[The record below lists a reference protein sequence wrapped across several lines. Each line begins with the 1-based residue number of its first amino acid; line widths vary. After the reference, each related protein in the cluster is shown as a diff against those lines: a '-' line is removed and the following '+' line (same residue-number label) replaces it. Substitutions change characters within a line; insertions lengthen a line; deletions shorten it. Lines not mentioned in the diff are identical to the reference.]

1 MTNSLR
7 SDVSAGLVPVSSTLT
22 ADQEEMKPET
32 FPTMGIPSFLPSSHT
47 RRLPSD
53 LHPLT
58 GS

>member
-32 FPTMGIPSFLPSSHT
+32 FPTMGIPSFLPSFF
-47 RRLPSD
+47 P
-53 LHPLT
+53 HPAPAL
-58 GS
+58 